1 MKESINNKQ
10 WISTLFPVL
19 CLFVFGDVNHG
30 EIAVIMMIGRFSPD
44 SGNGK
49 WHTFTTSAHPSF

>member
-1 MKESINNKQ
+1 MKEYLDKQ
-10 WISTLFPVL
+10 SFSCRLSFLFGNV
-19 CLFVFGDVNHG
+19 HHA

-49 WHTFTTSAHPSF
+49 WHKFTTSVHPSF